1 MRLVWVLLAIALIGG
16 IYLYQDPELREQ
28 LEDLSSEAGL
38 SKKTTSVYKWQN
50 SRGEWQLTDQLPPEG
65 IEYET
70 LDYREDVNVL
80 PLPPQLGGE
89 P

>member
-1 MRLVWVLLAIALIGG
+1 MRLVWVLLAIALIAG
-16 IYLYQDPELREQ
+16 IYLYQNPELGEQ
-28 LEDLSSEAGL
+28 LEDLSSKAGL
-38 SKKTTSVYKWQN
+38 SKKTTHVYKWQN
-50 SRGEWQLTDQLPPEG
+50 SRGEWQLTDQLPPEVV
-65 IEYET
+65 EYEI